1 MSKPVKRVKN
11 KIRSHKHGSRTEKS
25 RTKSRVLRLHGA
37 IARDIGIKIASGKYK
52 PGSLLN
58 GEILASG
65 RLKVSRTAYREAV
78 RILAAKGL
86 VESRPKVGT
95 RVNPKEKWHL
105 LDPDVLAWIFE
116 FEPDETLLENV
127 FELRKIIEPNVAAL
141 AAVRAS
147 KQDLSKMSVALE
159 GMALHGLAVEDGRL
173 ADQDFHAA
181 LLRASGNAFLASLT
195 SSISAAITWITIFRI
210 RRQALLRDGVPD
222 HRRVYEAV
230 ASGNPKLAYKTM
242 KALIEH
248 ALEDAKNTGG
258 TKKIIA
264 I

>member
-1 MSKPVKRVKN
+1 MTKLAKTSN
-11 KIRSHKHGSRTEKS
+11 KKAHPTQHGTRTEKS
-25 RTKSRVLRLHGA
+25 HKKNSLRLHGS
-37 IARDIGIKIASGKYK
+37 IARDIGTKITSGKYK
-52 PGSLLN
+52 PGSLLT
-58 GEILASG
+58 GEVLASD
-65 RLKVSRTAYREAV
+65 RLKVSRTAYREAM
-78 RILAAKGL
+78 RILSAKGL

-141 AAVRAS
+141 AAVNAT
-147 KQDLSKMSVALE
+147 KQDLSAMAVALE
-159 GMALHGLAVEDGRL
+159 GMALHGLAVEDGRR

-210 RRQALLRDGVPD
+210 RRKALLRDGVPA

-230 ASGNPKLAYKTM
+230 AARNPKLAYKTM
-242 KALIEH
+242 EALIEGG
-248 ALEDAKNTGG
+248 LQDAKSAGG
-258 TKKIIA
+258 TKK
-264 I
+264 

>member
-1 MSKPVKRVKN
+1 MSKPIKSPKN
-11 KIRSHKHGSRTEKS
+11 KTRNLSQGARSPKS
-25 RTKSRVLRLHGA
+25 RPRGKSLRLHGS

-52 PGSLLN
+52 PGSLLT
-58 GEILASG
+58 GEILASD

-95 RVNPKEKWHL
+95 RVNPKERWHL

-116 FEPDETLLENV
+116 HEPDDTLLENV

-141 AAVRAS
+141 AAVRAT
-147 KQDLSKMSVALE
+147 KQELSEMSVALE
-159 GMALHGLAVEDGRL
+159 GMALHGLAVEDGRR
-173 ADQDFHAA
+173 ADQDFHAV

-210 RRQALLRDGVPD
+210 RHQGLLRDGVPD

-230 ASGNPKLAYKTM
+230 ASRNPKLAFKTM
-242 KALIEH
+242 ETLIEH
-248 ALEDAKNTGG
+248 GLDDVKNPGSY
-258 TKKIIA
+258 KK
-264 I
+264 